1 MEIGFSLTIIAV
13 TEAVVLILLC
23 AAAGIMTL
31 FGMKF
36 RKVFLWGLISLAVP
50 PLAILY
56 GHVVEIN
63 RVKVRNIEIVS
74 ERLPEAF
81 DGYRIA
87 HISDLHLL
95 SFEDRHDRLEEFI
108 DKVKSLSPDLIVFS
122 GDLVTY
128 SPEETEGFED
138 ILTALK
144 APDGVYS
151 VLGNHDYCIY
161 NDDIPEDM
169 KAAAAAE
176 GARRQEKFGWDVLMN
191 ENVEIERISEAG
203 DTSSIVIAGIEPQ
216 KSAQLHQKPQMEI
229 GHPLLHAVKS
239 QDRLA
244 HEGKQGGVRFGFP
257 YQFVERFG
265 HEEGDRALAH
275 VERHAPQRLQQ
286 PDILHPVHLGTAQ
299 RNPLERQREHRL
311 EERRLVAFALAAAGA
326 LYQIGLAA
334 GHIGQH
340 VGDQRRVAIPHRVQ
354 DNSLCLIRRCS
365 PHSNTKI
372 THLATSAYAPT
383 GPVLP
388 IGHHTITRKS
398 AHRTTKITGNAT
410 DRSVFFRKSG
420 HYLYICCINIH
431 QYPP

>member
-36 RKVFLWGLISLAVP
+36 RKVFLWGLLSLAVP

-63 RVKVRNIEIVS
+63 RVKVRNVEIVS

-87 HISDLHLL
+87 QISDLHLL
-95 SFEDRHDRLEEFI
+95 SFEDRHDRLAEFI
-108 DKVKSLSPDLIVFS
+108 DKVNSMSPDVIVFS

-128 SPEETEGFED
+128 SPEETAGFED
-138 ILTALK
+138 ILSALN

-176 GARRQEKFGWDVLMN
+176 VARRQEKFGWDVLMN

-203 DTSSIVIAGIEPQ
+203 DTSSIVIAGIENT
-216 KSAQLHQKPQMEI
+216 SASPHFPSHGDLDAAMEGVDGRFCI
-229 GHPLLHAVKS
+229 
-239 QDRLA
+239 LA
-244 HEGKQGGVRFGFP
+244 SHDPTYWRE
-257 YQFVERFG
+257 
-265 HEEGDRALAH
+265 ALKKY
-275 VERHAPQRLQQ
+275 
-286 PDILHPVHLGTAQ
+286 PDIDLTLSGHTHAMQLSVFGISPSRL
-299 RNPLERQREHRL
+299 LFREYRGLYSEGGNRL
-311 EERRLVAFALAAAGA
+311 YVN
-326 LYQIGLAA
+326 IGLGETAILSR
-334 GHIGQH
+334 IGTPPE
-340 VGDQRRVAIPHRVQ
+340 IT
-354 DNSLCLIRRCS
+354 LIELSC
-365 PHSNTKI
+365 
-372 THLATSAYAPT
+372 
-383 GPVLP
+383 
-388 IGHHTITRKS
+388 
-398 AHRTTKITGNAT
+398 
-410 DRSVFFRKSG
+410 DR
-420 HYLYICCINIH
+420 
-431 QYPP
+431 Q